1 MAFTALEKVREF
13 FSGNFVVSVLWLLL
27 FLFGFVIV
35 KLRNLLQIQ
44 IMGAVPD
51 KRINHKNYNFLNH
64 IQFESDMKQ
73 FTPPLSVL

>member
-1 MAFTALEKVREF
+1 MSKKYGLHSSGKSQRI

-51 KRINHKNYNFLNH
+51 NRINHKNYNFLNH
-64 IQFESDMKQ
+64 IQSFS
-73 FTPPLSVL
+73 LSQPI